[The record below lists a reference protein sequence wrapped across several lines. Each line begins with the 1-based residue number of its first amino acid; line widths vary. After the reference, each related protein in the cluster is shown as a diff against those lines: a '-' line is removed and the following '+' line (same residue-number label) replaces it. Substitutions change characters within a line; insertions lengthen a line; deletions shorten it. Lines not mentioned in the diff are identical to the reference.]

1 MKRTMIGF
9 FFALLGMFTCLGLGL
24 LAWQCPAEGWP
35 VATGPFIE
43 SLQLNR
49 LFAPFILAALLM
61 LLGLVLMTR
70 EYFRKE

>member
-35 VATGPFIE
+35 VAPGPFIE

-61 LLGLVLMTR
+61 LLGLALMTR